1 MTYISKCDL
10 IVYDLHSGNPEDVQ
24 LALDAMNKPRPDDDA
39 SQEKTIILISS
50 LLAWD
55 STPRNLEEVRS
66 PQDIEE
72 EEEQARKEAEAA
84 AAAEAKA
91 KAALEVKSNGEDG
104 EAGSAGDGEAQSPSK
119 AEPSEVLSGKGDG
132 EAAGEDGGEGG
143 DGEANEANE
152 EEEKVEEP
160 EPVVEVKRPKRKKY
174 IHHPFTEGDYQKR
187 KASAE
192 YAKIKEVEDRV
203 LTFKKEGVRTFVI
216 SAGVLYGLG
225 EAIFNHHF
233 ERAWKQDPQ
242 KLPIVGE
249 GKNFVPTIHVKDLA
263 RMVKKIFEAP
273 PETKYIFGIDN
284 TKRPT

>member
-24 LALDAMNKPRPDDDA
+24 LALDAMTKPRPDDDA

-72 EEEQARKEAEAA
+72 EEEQARKDAEAK

-91 KAALEVKSNGEDG
+91 KADLEAKSDG
-104 EAGSAGDGEAQSPSK
+104 EEGEVMSGDGGEAPSK
-119 AEPSEVLSGKGDG
+119 ADASEVLSANKDGAEAGENEGEGADG
-132 EAAGEDGGEGG
+132 EENQVND
-143 DGEANEANE
+143 
-152 EEEKVEEP
+152 EEEKGEEP
-160 EPVVEVKRPKRKKY
+160 EPVVEVKRPKRKKF
-174 IHHPFTEGDYQKR
+174 IHHPFIEGDYQKR

-203 LTFKKEGVRTFVI
+203 LNFKKEGVRTFVI